1 MKKTV
6 VLGIHWEQNSGA
18 SLFINGKLT
27 SALSEE
33 RCSKVKNDER
43 YPYNAIEEILKKNG
57 IRKEDITIIA
67 VATKVGLLN
76 TA

>member
-1 MKKTV
+1 MAV

-18 SLFINGKLT
+18 SLFIDGKLK

-43 YPYNAIEEILKKNG
+43 YPYKAIEKILKENDVQK
-57 IRKEDITIIA
+57 KDISVIA
-67 VATKVGLLN
+67 IA
-76 TA
+76 